1 MFDFDVVRSISRK
14 ITMEEDPK
22 KIDQFL
28 SNLHDIVSQE
38 LGTSRTEQGSARQI
52 GAESTIAA
60 SRGKS
65 CSR

>member
-14 ITMEEDPK
+14 ITIEEDPK

-52 GAESTIAA
+52 GAESTRAA

>member
-14 ITMEEDPK
+14 ITIEEDPK

-38 LGTSRTEQGSARQI
+38 LGTSQI
-52 GAESTIAA
+52 GRAHV
-60 SRGKS
+60 
-65 CSR
+65 